1 MSSGDGNGDGDIYTP
16 IESFNQFKADNA
28 ALCRAY
34 REHVETK
41 IVGLDRKI
49 TSVKTSIQWTVSIC
63 VTVSTILLML
73 VNWYIAGLRI

>member
-1 MSSGDGNGDGDIYTP
+1 LSDGDGNGDGDMYVS

-41 IVGLDRKI
+41 IVGLDKKI

-63 VTVSTILLML
+63 VTVSTIILML
-73 VNWYIAGLRI
+73 VNWYTAGLRI

>member
-1 MSSGDGNGDGDIYTP
+1 MSSGDGDGNASMYVS

-41 IVGLDRKI
+41 ITGLEEKI
-49 TSVKTSIQWTVSIC
+49 TNMKVSIQWTVSIC